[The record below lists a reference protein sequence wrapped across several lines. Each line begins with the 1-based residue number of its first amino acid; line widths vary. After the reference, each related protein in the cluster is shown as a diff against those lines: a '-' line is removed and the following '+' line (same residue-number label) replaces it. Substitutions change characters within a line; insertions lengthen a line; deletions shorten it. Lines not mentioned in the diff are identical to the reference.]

1 MSDEYS
7 QPQPHISLDQA
18 LAATTQ
24 EPSPT
29 VDAALRR
36 LPMSARTLA
45 SAALSALRRV
55 DWTVWLLVAIALLSL
70 LPRLYG
76 LNWDN
81 NNHLHPDEREIVF
94 RAMCLSLPGGPRP
107 ENCDPAFTGPGWF
120 FSPNSPLNPHFFAY
134 GSFPLYLLAAVT
146 SFLAWLTNVTGGR
159 FLPTDGGVWND
170 FNHFTL
176 VGRTISAF
184 FDAGSVLLAG
194 LIARRLAGRWVAL
207 LAAAFVAVI
216 PFNIQVAHF
225 YAVDTLLLFFVLL
238 TLHGCVALAQS
249 APAHGAPIWLIGLV
263 VGASFGL
270 ALATKVSALPLLG
283 PIGVALFLL
292 WRRRGLD
299 ALFASILAIGA
310 AAVLA
315 FLVVSPYAII
325 DYANF
330 KRQVDEQTA
339 LSQGLLDYPYV
350 RQYAD
355 TTPYLY
361 PLRQL
366 LLFNMGLPL
375 GLLGLGG
382 FVWACA
388 QVWRRLESDWAIIVL
403 WIAAYF
409 AAVGGAYMKFSRYM
423 LPVFAP
429 LAICGAAMLGALAV
443 WGLKRVQAARE
454 ANTTEGKPWYRR
466 DPFASRGAQR
476 ATAIWGARWW
486 VLVCGGLAFAIFC
499 APAFSA
505 LALTNIY
512 SQPNTRVQASEWI
525 YDHIPAGA
533 VLTNEI
539 WDDPLPIGVPAARME
554 GGVDVTANG
563 HVINPGQYSQVG
575 LNLYDEDTENKATV
589 LSQQLAGADVIVISS
604 QRLLRSI
611 PKLPDRYPMTT
622 RYYDLLFQG
631 KLGFTLAA
639 TFENSPNLAGY
650 RLDDTTA
657 DESFSVYDHP
667 PVWIFT
673 RSGPPMSADQI
684 KATLTDSVSLP
695 GVPTRPGSWKSL
707 LLDQASR
714 DANAGAAPLGAQFPA
729 SSLPNQIPLIWWLI
743 VVELLGLAAFPLA
756 FSAFPGLRERGWGLS
771 KLLGLLVVAYG
782 VWLPSSLRLLPFD
795 AWAVWL
801 VFGIMLIASGII
813 GWLRRAALIAFL
825 RERWRLLLICEIG
838 FLAAFLFFTWIR
850 ALDPDLWHIYRGGE
864 KPMELA
870 YLDSILR
877 SRYMPPADPW
887 FAGGYINYYYYGQ
900 YLIAVLIKLIGIA
913 PTTAFNLAIPLLFAL
928 TFSAAFSVVA
938 GLTGRWW
945 TGVAAGVALAVL
957 GNLEGVW
964 QLVGQWQ
971 ATLAH
976 QPVPPFDYWRSS
988 RVIPCLGVTPT
999 PSAPCYDTTIN
1010 EFPYW
1015 SFLYAD
1021 LHAHL
1026 IDLPIVVLIIA
1037 ACASLLASAR
1047 TFVGRWAPVA
1057 PTLAVIALALGAT
1070 WCVNTWDTPTF
1081 GLLVVAALTLYWLGA
1096 GEGFRLRELLQLARW
1111 ERLRGYLAA
1120 LALTFGAAYLL
1131 YLPFHLNFQTFVSG
1145 TGPVTTPTAPYQF
1158 FTIFGLW
1165 LFLLATYF
1173 FVELLDRLRPYID
1186 ALGFEEPLRSLF
1198 PWALFVVYLAL
1209 LLLATLVSLKVLL
1222 VLLIGLGLT
1231 LALDLRQSAAKLLS
1245 YAMALLGLGVAL
1257 GVEVIYVRDFLDNSP
1272 WERMNTVF
1280 KFYYQ
1285 VWILF
1290 ALGAALA
1297 FAWLVRRFWAPSPD
1311 ELGDEESAAS
1321 EFARPRAV
1329 SLLRAGN
1336 WLARQ
1341 AWTVTLILLVFG
1353 STVFLVEGTQARIQD
1368 PAIWVAVQPPPDGV
1382 QPQGLSL
1389 DGMAYMRGWYPS
1401 DYDAITWMNEH
1412 IGGMPVI
1419 VEASG
1424 GVYNWY
1430 GRVSIYTGL
1439 PDVVQLGHE
1448 SEQRYGGQ
1456 QPFGDQIAPRQQDVE
1471 QFWGTAD
1478 AEGAASFL
1486 TRYHVGYI
1494 YLGKVERECFSKQ
1507 GDTCT
1512 PMSAPAIDKFHQLES
1527 SGRIHA
1533 IYSNQDVVIFQVA
1546 PQ

>member
-1 MSDEYS
+1 M
-7 QPQPHISLDQA
+7 
-18 LAATTQ
+18 
-24 EPSPT
+24 
-29 VDAALRR
+29 LRQ
-36 LPMSARTLA
+36 
-45 SAALSALRRV
+45 V
-55 DWTVWLLVAIALLSL
+55 DWTVWLLLAIALLSL

-94 RAMCLSLPGGPRP
+94 RSMCLSLPGGPRP
-107 ENCDPAFTGPGWF
+107 DNCDPAYTGSGWF

-134 GSFPLYLLAAVT
+134 GSFPLYLLAAAT
-146 SFLAWLTNVTGGR
+146 SFLTWLTNLTGGR

-176 VGRTISAF
+176 VGRAISAF

-238 TLHGCVALAQS
+238 TLLGCVALAQS
-249 APAHGAPIWLIGLV
+249 QPERGAPVWLVGLG

-270 ALATKVSALPLLG
+270 ALATKVSALPLLA
-283 PIGVALFLL
+283 PIGVALLLL

-299 ALFASILAIGA
+299 ALFAGILSIGA

-315 FLVVSPYAII
+315 FLVTSPYVII
-325 DYANF
+325 DYTNF
-330 KRQVDEQTA
+330 RRQVDEQTA
-339 LSQGLLDYPYV
+339 LSQGQLDYPYV

-355 TTPYLY
+355 TAPYLY

-388 QVWRRLESDWAIIVL
+388 QVWRKLESDWAILVI
-403 WIAAYF
+403 WIAGYF
-409 AAVGGAYMKFSRYM
+409 AVVGGAYMKFSRYM

-429 LAICGAAMLGALAV
+429 LAICGAAALGALAT
-443 WGLKRVQAARE
+443 WGLKRLRE
-454 ANTTEGKPWYRR
+454 ARANDGLSWHRR
-466 DPFASRGAQR
+466 DLFASRWAQR
-476 ATAIWGARWW
+476 ATAIWSPRWW
-486 VLVCGGLAFAIFC
+486 VFVTGALALAIF
-499 APAFSA
+499 AATAFNA

-525 YDHIPAGA
+525 YDHVPAGS

-539 WDDPLPIGVPAARME
+539 WDDPLPIGVPAARTDN
-554 GGVDVTANG
+554 GVEMTTAG
-563 HVINPGQYSQVG
+563 HVINPGQYTQVG
-575 LNLYDEDTENKATV
+575 LNLYDEDTADKATT
-589 LSQQLAGADVIVISS
+589 LSQQLASADVIVISS

-639 TFENSPNLAGY
+639 TFENSPNLAVY

-673 RSGPPMSADQI
+673 RSGPAMTADQI
-684 KATLTDSVSLP
+684 KATLTDGVTLP

-707 LLDQASR
+707 LLDQASQ
-714 DANAGAAPLGAQFPA
+714 DANAGAAPLGVQFPA
-729 SSLPNQIPLIWWLI
+729 NSIPNQIPLIWWLLI
-743 VVELLGLAAFPLA
+743 VELLGLVAFPLA

-771 KLLGLLVVAYG
+771 KLLGLLVVAYA

-795 AWAVWL
+795 AWVVWL
-801 VFGIMLIASGII
+801 VFGLLLVVSGVIA
-813 GWLRRAALIAFL
+813 WVRRKKLLAFL

-838 FLAAFLFFTWIR
+838 FVAAFLFFSWIR

-900 YLIAVLIKLIGIA
+900 YLIAVLIKLTGIA
-913 PTTAFNLAIPLLFAL
+913 PTTAFNLAIPLLFGL

-945 TGVAAGVALAVL
+945 TGIVAGVALVVL

-971 ATLAH
+971 VTLAH

-988 RVIPCLGVTPT
+988 RVIPCLGVAPN
-999 PSAPCYDTTIN
+999 PNVPCYDTTIN

-1026 IDLPIVVLIIA
+1026 IDLPIVVMLIGC
-1037 ACASLLASAR
+1037 CASLLNSAR
-1047 TFVGRWAPVA
+1047 AFAGRWRPVA
-1057 PTLAVIALALGAT
+1057 PTLAVMALALGAT

-1081 GLLVVAALTLYWLGA
+1081 GLLIAATLTLYWIGA
-1096 GEGFRLRELLQLARW
+1096 GEGFHLRDLLSLARW
-1111 ERLRGYLAA
+1111 ERLRGFLAA
-1120 LALTFGAAYLL
+1120 LALTFGGAYLL
-1131 YLPFHLNFQTFVSG
+1131 YWPFHLNYQTFVSG

-1165 LFLLATYF
+1165 LFLLATFF
-1173 FVELLDRLRPYID
+1173 FVELKDRLQPYID
-1186 ALGFEEPLRSLF
+1186 MLGFEEPIRSLF
-1198 PWALFVVYLAL
+1198 PWALFAIYLAL

-1222 VLLIGLGLT
+1222 VLLIGLGLV
-1231 LALDLRQSAAKLLS
+1231 LALDLRQSATKLLS
-1245 YAMALLGLGVAL
+1245 YAMLLLGLAVAL
-1257 GVEVIYVRDFLDNSP
+1257 GVEIIYVRDFLDNSP

-1285 VWILF
+1285 VWILL
-1290 ALGAALA
+1290 ALGAALV
-1297 FAWLVRRFWAPSPD
+1297 FVWLVKRFWGSSTD
-1311 ELGDEESAAS
+1311 DLGDEPSAAS

-1329 SLLRAGN
+1329 SFMRAGN

-1341 AWTVTLILLVFG
+1341 AWTVALVLLIFG
-1353 STVFLVEGTQARIQD
+1353 STIFLVEGTQVRLQD
-1368 PAIWVAVQPPPDGV
+1368 PAIWAEAAPPPGGV

-1389 DGMAYMRGWYPS
+1389 DGMAYMRGWYPG
-1401 DYDAITWMNEH
+1401 DYDAINWMNQH
-1412 IGGMPVI
+1412 IGGMPV
-1419 VEASG
+1419 VAEASG
-1424 GVYNWY
+1424 GVYEWY

-1448 SEQRYGGQ
+1448 GEQRYGGQ
-1456 QPFGDQIAPRQQDVE
+1456 QPFGDQIGPRQQDLT

-1478 AEGAASFL
+1478 ADEASSFL

-1494 YLGKVERECFSKQ
+1494 YLGKVERECYTKQ
-1507 GDTCT
+1507 DNACV
-1512 PMSAPAIDKFHQLES
+1512 PMSAPAINKFHQLEN
-1527 SGRIHA
+1527 SGHIRA
-1533 IYSNQDVVIFQVA
+1533 VYSNVDVVIFQVA